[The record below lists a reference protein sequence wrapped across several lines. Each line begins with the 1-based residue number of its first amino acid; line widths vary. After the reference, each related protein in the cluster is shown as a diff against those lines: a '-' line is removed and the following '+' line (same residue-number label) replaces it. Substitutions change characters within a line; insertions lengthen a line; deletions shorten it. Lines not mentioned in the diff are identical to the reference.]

1 MTMTLAPHVAGQ
13 CACGRT
19 HSSTEAIRLNVPC
32 DQSVADGVDQGLLHG
47 LFPDAPTR
55 RRLLATVG
63 AAALIDAVSSFLPI
77 DALRSMAATEK
88 VEPEKKDIAIGFLAI
103 TCATPVIMA
112 EHLGMFAR
120 QGLAPKLQKTPG
132 IALLRDKLING
143 EYDLTQQV
151 MPVPITV
158 SMGIGSVADA
168 TRVLTIQNQ
177 HGNSLVLAMK
187 HRDNRDPKN
196 WKGFKFAVP
205 FEQSHQAMLLRYYL
219 AEHGLDPDQDVSYR
233 VVPPTEYVSNLRTGN
248 IDGFFGGEPGGQRA
262 VYEGAG
268 FIHLLS
274 RDIWP
279 GHPCCAFIA
288 RQAWIDKYP
297 NTFLAAYRA
306 IVEASLHVSQEK
318 NRGGIAAVLAQQQYL
333 NAPEVVVEQVI
344 SGRYAD
350 GLGNV
355 LTAPDRVIFD
365 PYPHYSMA
373 IWLMTQLKRWGM
385 IKGDVDYAAIAR
397 QVMLA
402 TEADKRF
409 AELGL
414 SAPSPFRTETIMGKA
429 FDPARPDDYIASFPI
444 RRT

>member
-1 MTMTLAPHVAGQ
+1 
-13 CACGRT
+13 
-19 HSSTEAIRLNVPC
+19 
-32 DQSVADGVDQGLLHG
+32 
-47 LFPDAPTR
+47 
-55 RRLLATVG
+55 
-63 AAALIDAVSSFLPI
+63 
-77 DALRSMAATEK
+77 
-88 VEPEKKDIAIGFLAI
+88 
-103 TCATPVIMA
+103 
-112 EHLGMFAR
+112 MFAK

-297 NTFLAAYRA
+297 NTFLATYRA
-306 IVEASLHVSQEK
+306 IVEASLHVSQAK

-355 LTAPDRVIFD
+355 LTASDRVIFD

-414 SAPSPFRTETIMGKA
+414 SPPNPFRTETIMGKA